1 MGNQVLFYIII
12 LVAVILLCFILKI
25 LLDIFYSYK
34 SNEWP
39 SVNGTVIKMR
49 DATVLFNNDSMF
61 DITYGYEVNGKEFT
75 SKRIAYGNY
84 TLSSISRK
92 DLKKCL
98 ELYPTGKAIKVY
110 YDPNNPMR
118 AVIEKGFNNA
128 LLIYLGGLLLMLV
141 FCSIR
146 IWQQTKLF

>member
-1 MGNQVLFYIII
+1 
-12 LVAVILLCFILKI
+12 
-25 LLDIFYSYK
+25 
-34 SNEWP
+34 
-39 SVNGTVIKMR
+39 
-49 DATVLFNNDSMF
+49 MF